1 MKKLGIIFFLF
12 SFLPAIAQKA
22 PFADEILAFK
32 KQDNLYPV
40 KAKQILF
47 IGSSSFRMWTNLQQ
61 EFKDYPV
68 INRGFGGS
76 TLPDLIYYA
85 RDIIFPY
92 NPKQIIIYCGDNDL
106 ASSDTVTSMIVLK
119 RFQTLFKTIREQLPQ
134 VPIVFVSIKPSP
146 SRARLLEEMQNANA
160 LIKAFLAGQPNTGFV
175 DVFDKMMRKGK
186 IRKDLFRDDMLHMN
200 AKGYAIWRKSIKPY
214 LLK

>member
-1 MKKLGIIFFLF
+1 
-12 SFLPAIAQKA
+12 
-22 PFADEILAFK
+22 
-32 KQDNLYPV
+32 
-40 KAKQILF
+40 
-47 IGSSSFRMWTNLQQ
+47 
-61 EFKDYPV
+61 
-68 INRGFGGS
+68 
-76 TLPDLIYYA
+76 PDLIYYA

-92 NPKQIIIYCGDNDL
+92 DPKQIVIYCGDNDL

-119 RFQTLFKTIREQLPQ
+119 RFQTLFKTIRERLPQ
-134 VPIVFVSIKPSP
+134 VSIVFVSIKPSP
-146 SRARLLEEMQNANA
+146 SRARLVEEMQNANA

-175 DVFDKMMRKGK
+175 DVFDKMIRKGK